1 MIEIINYHLI
11 FRNNIIKEE
20 LLRQFFESDLYT
32 LQEVLNLFIIIKI
45 IRDSIEIIINKIN
58 YLI

>member
-20 LLRQFFESDLYT
+20 LLRQFFESGLYT

-45 IRDSIEIIINKIN
+45 IIDSIEIIVNKIN